1 MHIQYNMLLML
12 PFLHT
17 ECFGR
22 ILLHL
27 EMLGVSRAAGERA
40 GRLNNSSTLR
50 RMHSTQE
57 MLILGACVVAFNGY
71 TSNKS

>member
-22 ILLHL
+22 ILTSFGDVGS
-27 EMLGVSRAAGERA
+27 EPSCGERA
-40 GRLNNSSTLR
+40 GRMNNSSAER

-57 MLILGACVVAFNGY
+57 LLILGVCVAAFNGY